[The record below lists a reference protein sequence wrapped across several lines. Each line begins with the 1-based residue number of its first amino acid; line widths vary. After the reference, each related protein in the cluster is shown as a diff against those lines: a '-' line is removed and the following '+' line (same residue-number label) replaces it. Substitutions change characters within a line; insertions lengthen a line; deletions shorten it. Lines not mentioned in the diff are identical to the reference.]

1 MWQLRAPSAAPAAP
15 RNHTEIGGRQAAG
28 MGEQRTPAA
37 ARPGS
42 SSVQSD
48 RQRTKQQPPWELP
61 RRMDGLAWQADR
73 SKQPSSRRPAPAD
86 PLFRIDSE
94 TDRRVAV
101 AHPFPLSRLW
111 GSCSSASGKGRCAC
125 RVCARARSAAI
136 NMYKPAPIRINMDDG
151 WNSTARC
158 AWPAIFFT
166 FFLVFLLVVMIRRP
180 DLSWSL

>member
-1 MWQLRAPSAAPAAP
+1 MQVPEKNFGIL
-15 RNHTEIGGRQAAG
+15 IL
-28 MGEQRTPAA
+28 
-37 ARPGS
+37 
-42 SSVQSD
+42 V
-48 RQRTKQQPPWELP
+48 TKH
-61 RRMDGLAWQADR
+61 G
-73 SKQPSSRRPAPAD
+73 PAPAD

-125 RVCARARSAAI
+125 RVCVRARSAAI

-151 WNSTARC
+151 WNSTARALVAC
-158 AWPAIFFT
+158 DFLHVFFW
-166 FFLVFLLVVMIRRP
+166 VFLLVVMIRRP